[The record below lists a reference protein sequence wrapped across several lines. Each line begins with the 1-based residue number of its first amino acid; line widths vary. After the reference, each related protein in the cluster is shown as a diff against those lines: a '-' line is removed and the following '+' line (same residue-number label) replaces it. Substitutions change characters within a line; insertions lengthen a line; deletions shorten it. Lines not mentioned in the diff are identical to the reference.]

1 MVDQLRGD
9 YLDRYRDQ
17 WSGGFKRMLEQGAFY
32 PAGRQ
37 NHALTETA
45 PGHATVLSG
54 RFPIHNGILMNSRG
68 VQDPGAPLL
77 ESSGA
82 GASPQRFQGTALY
95 DWILARDRDARVLS
109 LSRKDRSAILPV
121 GRARGQV
128 YWYSDP
134 IFTTS
139 RYYADTLPAWVEEWN
154 ARRGPARLAGTSWR
168 LLRDAAM
175 YAEPDSE
182 VFENGGRNV
191 VFPHRF
197 PADSVAAEHAVTS
210 TPWIDSLTMD
220 LALHGTY
227 ALRLGQRG
235 ATDLLVIS
243 LSATDAVGHA
253 FGPQSRELH
262 DMLLRLDHWL
272 GWFLDSL
279 ATMVPPEQ
287 TVFALAADHG
297 VQSFPEWIQE
307 HEQRPAGR
315 AWLGEAVREVRGKLN
330 AQYHSTFG
338 LDFDGGLVLAN
349 VGELKTQGVNVDS
362 LAEALAAD
370 VARRPGVLRVF
381 TRAGLRAAAG
391 DSTTEIWRHTVAPD
405 GDWLIAATLKP
416 EYQWDESTG
425 STTHGS
431 TNWNDVNIP
440 IVLWGRGIRPGRY
453 ERLVNSVDLA
463 PTLARLVG
471 VTPGEPLDGVL
482 LKEAL
487 PAARG
492 H

>member
-9 YLDRYRDQ
+9 YLDRYRAE
-17 WSGGFKRMLEQGAFY
+17 WSGGFKRILEQGAFY
-32 PAGRQ
+32 PDGRQ

-54 RFPIHNGILMNSRG
+54 RLPVHNGIAMNSRG

-77 ESSGA
+77 ESTGA
-82 GASPQRFQGTALY
+82 GASPRRFQGTALF
-95 DWILARDRDARVLS
+95 DWIAARDSDARVLS

-154 ARRGPARLAGTSWR
+154 ARRGAARLAGTSWD
-168 LLRDAAM
+168 LLRAAAS
-175 YAEPDSE
+175 YSEPDSQA
-182 VFENGGRNV
+182 FENGGRNL

-197 PADSVAAEHAVTS
+197 PADSVAAEHAVTA

-220 LALHGTY
+220 LALDGAR

-253 FGPQSRELH
+253 YGPQSRELH

-279 ATMVPPEQ
+279 ATMVPPGT

-297 VQSFPEWIQE
+297 VQAFPEWTQQVE
-307 HEQRPAGR
+307 HRPAGR
-315 AWLGEAVREVRGKLN
+315 LWLGDLVREVRGRLN

-338 LDFDGGLVLAN
+338 LDFEGGLVMAN
-349 VGELKTQGVNVDS
+349 VGELKAHGVNVDS
-362 LAEALAAD
+362 LAAALAAE
-370 VARRPGVLRVF
+370 AGRRAGVLRVF
-381 TRAGLRAAAG
+381 TQAGLRAAAA

-405 GDWLIAATLKP
+405 GDWLIAATLQP
-416 EYQWDESTG
+416 EYQWDESPG

-431 TNWNDVNIP
+431 TNWHDVNIP
-440 IVLWGRGIRPGRY
+440 IVLWGAGVRPGRY
-453 ERLVNSVDLA
+453 ERLVNSVDIA
-463 PTLARLVG
+463 PTLARLAG
-471 VTPGEPLDGVL
+471 VTPSEPLDGVVL
-482 LKEAL
+482 QEAV